1 MSEEDKPY
9 FIGLFFGFIIGS
21 GVLFIFFINTINSNQ
36 KLNNTTS
43 AEQLCNDNLK
53 SEVNSL
59 HFENNKIVILCEKV
73 KN

>member
-1 MSEEDKPY
+1 MSDTDKT
-9 FIGLFFGFIIGS
+9 FIMGVVFGCVGFGFW
-21 GVLFIFFINTINSNQ
+21 VLLGFTINTERQASN
-36 KLNNTTS
+36 TIS